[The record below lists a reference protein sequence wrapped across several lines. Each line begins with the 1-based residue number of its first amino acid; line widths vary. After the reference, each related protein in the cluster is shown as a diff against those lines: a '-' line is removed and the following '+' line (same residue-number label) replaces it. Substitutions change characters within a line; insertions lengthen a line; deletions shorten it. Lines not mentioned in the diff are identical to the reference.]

1 MSDLR
6 CPRCHYDLAWV
17 PGQWTSSC
25 PLRGTCTE
33 CGLEF
38 EWALLHSPA
47 LAAPEW
53 FVEHPVRQPRFGF
66 VRTLARLVLPWR
78 FWRQVPMDV
87 PLDVKRLFTFVVMI
101 LVTMH
106 ALKVAERVITHVV
119 WDTFFNSGVP
129 NSWTSVPWWM
139 EREIVLRYA
148 FYPYDVFMYV
158 DPDERS
164 VGAIVDVFVRL
175 GFLVIGGM
183 LVVTPMSFLLLST
196 SLRRAKVH
204 ARHLWRAAAYAVTWV
219 ALWGMIGLG
228 VTLVALV
235 NLRMSYWITDAF
247 YRSISVIMVSAAAIW
262 FLFFW
267 AGACRSFDIDHPKSV
282 AFGMLAIG
290 GLTGLVA
297 SVAYAGLLNGLFF
310 M

>member
-106 ALKVAERVITHVV
+106 VLKVAEAIDSKQFIGAQNRERDGRRGDRYKLLEIEAEAGYTYFLAARFHLEHRNEIRTGAYWEPVI
-119 WDTFFNSGVP
+119 WKQREVP
-129 NSWTSVPWWM
+129 C
-139 EREIVLRYA
+139 
-148 FYPYDVFMYV
+148 
-158 DPDERS
+158 
-164 VGAIVDVFVRL
+164 G
-175 GFLVIGGM
+175 
-183 LVVTPMSFLLLST
+183 
-196 SLRRAKVH
+196 
-204 ARHLWRAAAYAVTWV
+204 
-219 ALWGMIGLG
+219 
-228 VTLVALV
+228 
-235 NLRMSYWITDAF
+235 
-247 YRSISVIMVSAAAIW
+247 
-262 FLFFW
+262 
-267 AGACRSFDIDHPKSV
+267 
-282 AFGMLAIG
+282 
-290 GLTGLVA
+290 
-297 SVAYAGLLNGLFF
+297 
-310 M
+310 